1 MPASLQAVQSF
12 GDVPKPAETPK
23 SLPDPL
29 APGSD
34 KVDLKKLHELIDV
47 LTPLA
52 QEPGAPR
59 VDLNAADVGG
69 QRKEGKDGQVTC
81 YETVAS
87 QDKQGKDPFAVPT
100 LASHGMDEPEDKLC
114 HKVHG
119 GSTEALRRLDELTKD
134 PSYLATFAKPKTS
147 PSTDPDAPSTTLLSP
162 YIKFG
167 CLGVRHF
174 WHTLKKTKNK
184 YKSGSKTDVPEGME
198 GQLLF
203 RDMYA
208 AVYAALGD
216 VYTQIR
222 GNSICRYVDWYLPNV
237 YDNDGNKIEPR
248 PLGDEESEK
257 RLAAWKAGQTGFP
270 WIDANMRMLR
280 ACGWMH
286 HLGRHSVA
294 TFLTRGQ
301 CFISWE
307 RGAEVFDEYL
317 LDWDPASNAGNWMW
331 LSASAFFSQ
340 FFRVMGPASFPA
352 KYDKDGYLV
361 RKFCPELK
369 DFPNRYI
376 YEPWKAPKDV
386 QKKANCIIGKDYPPP
401 ILDEKKEKEKCLE
414 RMVYA

>member
-1 MPASLQAVQSF
+1 M
-12 GDVPKPAETPK
+12 PKPAETPK

-29 APGSD
+29 APGAD
-34 KVDLKKLHELIDV
+34 KVDLKKLFSLIDD
-47 LTPLA
+47 LTPFA
-52 QEPGAPR
+52 SNPGAPD

-69 QRKEGKDGQVTC
+69 QRKQGKEGQVTC

-100 LASHGMDEPEDKLC
+100 LASLGMDEPEDKMC
-114 HKVHG
+114 KKVQG
-119 GSTEALRRLDELTKD
+119 GSSEALRRLSELTKD
-134 PSYLATFAKPKTS
+134 PSYLSTFAKPQTS

-167 CLGVRHF
+167 CLGIRHF
-174 WHTLKKTKNK
+174 WYTVKETKGR
-184 YKSGSKTDVPEGME
+184 YKGGSTTDVPEGME

-216 VYTQIR
+216 SYTQVR
-222 GNSICRYVDWYLPNV
+222 GNPICKFVDWYLPNV
-237 YDNDGNKIEPR
+237 YDKEGNKIEPR
-248 PLGDEESEK
+248 PPGDEESEK

-294 TFLTRGQ
+294 AFLTRAQ

-340 FFRVMGPASFPA
+340 FFRV
-352 KYDKDGYLV
+352 Y
-361 RKFCPELK
+361 
-369 DFPNRYI
+369 
-376 YEPWKAPKDV
+376 
-386 QKKANCIIGKDYPPP
+386 GKQTLQ
-401 ILDEKKEKEKCLE
+401 I
-414 RMVYA
+414 